1 MMTNVADVALDAALA
16 LHVIRRLADA
26 LSLLMDTL
34 LFPTARQVVNPE
46 ALIENM
52 PGGVTCHTPDAV
64 ISTGVV
70 DPVVS
75 LA

>member
-1 MMTNVADVALDAALA
+1 MTNVADVALDAALA
-16 LHVIRRLADA
+16 LQVIGRLADA

-34 LFPTARQVVNPE
+34 LFPTARQVANPE
-46 ALIENM
+46 ALTEKM

-64 ISTGVV
+64 ISRGAV
-70 DPVVS
+70 DPIVS